1 MDVSCLVVNRDLEC
15 RGVFGDAPTAIAAFD
30 EEGVLRF
37 VNDSPAAANPGGVG
51 AGDDGDGTSDP
62 FIGEDGVDIPCS
74 LNRGF
79 TLLSCEIV
87 LCVVLLDFDDEPE
100 FF

>member
-1 MDVSCLVVNRDLEC
+1 LAISCVVLNRDLAC
-15 RGVFGDAPTAIAAFD
+15 RGVFGDAPTANAAFD